1 MKKRQYRVTQ
11 IWDVTGDIPES
22 ELLHEARSMMVRITG
37 CSVDY
42 GCYAIDSLDGSAEI
56 EEVKR

>member
-1 MKKRQYRVTQ
+1 MTKRQYRVTQ
-11 IWDVTGDIPES
+11 IWDVTGDLPE
-22 ELLHEARSMMVRITG
+22 EKILRYAAEHRVHITG
-37 CSVDY
+37 CSIEH